1 VEERLHVGTEVQEVG
16 AVRVRIESEDRDST
30 VRLERSEQHYEI
42 ERVPVNRPVDATR
55 APWMEGETLVVPI
68 YVEVP
73 VVVRRLVLVEEL
85 RLHKQTVRSYED
97 APAILRQERAVVERR
112 QADGSWTAID
122 PVTSIGE
129 SSLPD
134 SPGAP

>member
-1 VEERLHVGTEVQEVG
+1 VQEVG
-16 AVRVRIESEDRDST
+16 TVRVRIEADDRDTT

-55 APWMEGETLVVPI
+55 APWIEGETLVVPL

-85 RLHKQTVRSYED
+85 RLHKQTVRSHED
-97 APAILRQERAVVERR
+97 APAVLRQERAVVERR
-112 QADGSWTAID
+112 HADGSWIAID
-122 PVTSIGE
+122 TAASIVDE
-129 SSLPD
+129 SLPD